1 MLNYCPTAFL
11 NAVDV
16 IHNKQKGQDVLSQRG
31 YKTYLVLSIASGILT
46 KGQIRCFCV
55 GKLNFSSELYSE
67 FINGIQI
74 KQLKI
79 SLLISSY
86 FCNSSCMQHRHICSS
101 CLRAFIKK
109 CRFFS
114 VFKVFF
120 LFTVFQLLYLQLS
133 ELALYL

>member
-1 MLNYCPTAFL
+1 MLNYSPTAFL

-16 IHNKQKGQDVLSQRG
+16 IHNKQKGQEVLGPRG
-31 YKTYLVLSIASGILT
+31 SKTYFVLSIASGILT
-46 KGQIRCFCV
+46 KGQMRCFWA
-55 GKLNFSSELYSE
+55 GKLNLSSELYNE

-79 SLLISSY
+79 SLHILLY
-86 FCNSSCMQHRHICSS
+86 FCNSSCMPYKHIRSS

-120 LFTVFQLLYLQLS
+120 LFTVFQFLYLQLS
-133 ELALYL
+133 KLALYL